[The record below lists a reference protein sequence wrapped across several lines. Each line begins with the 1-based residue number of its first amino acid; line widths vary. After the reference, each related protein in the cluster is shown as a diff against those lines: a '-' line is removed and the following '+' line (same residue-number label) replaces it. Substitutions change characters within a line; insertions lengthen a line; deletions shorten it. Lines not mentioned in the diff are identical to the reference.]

1 MRIARPATFWIAV
14 SAVALVAL
22 VLLRQI
28 LLPFVV
34 GALLAYLL
42 VPAVDRLE
50 RFGIGR
56 SFAALAVFLPLV
68 AGFVA
73 FLLVML
79 PAIIGEVRFFVEEFP
94 RYVTR
99 LQSLVTDASGPWLHS
114 VMGDELHIEQSS
126 ADVART
132 MGSDW
137 LDGFLRSLWS
147 SGLAL
152 ISLLSLL
159 VVTPIIAIYLAID
172 WQRMIA
178 TVDGWFAPAY
188 RDDIRA
194 LGREIHDTVAGF
206 VRGQI
211 VICLVLAVLYATA
224 LKVTGLNHAILIG
237 ITAGLISFV
246 PYLGAATGIFVSVCV
261 AMAQF
266 WPNWVPVAVVGGIF
280 IVGEMLADYVL
291 SPRIIGRRVKLN
303 PVWMMFA
310 LFAFGWLFG
319 FIGVLLAIPIAA
331 SLGVI
336 LRFARRQSLASSGH
350 ARLRQCLARNDEK
363 AGTGPDMLQGASPK
377 WTAIEVIGTHRRNQ
391 QPLGTQN
398 GGCRD

>member
-1 MRIARPATFWIAV
+1 MRLARPATFWITIC
-14 SAVALVAL
+14 AVALVAL
-22 VLLRQI
+22 VLLREI

-50 RFGIGR
+50 RFGMNR
-56 SFAALAVFLPLV
+56 TFAALAVILPLIVGIV
-68 AGFVA
+68 AVI
-73 FLLVML
+73 LVMF
-79 PAIIGEVRFFVEEFP
+79 PVIIGEIRFFVEEFP

-99 LQSLVTDASGPWLHS
+99 LQSLVTEASGPWMHS
-114 VMGDELHIEQSS
+114 VMGKDLHIEQSS
-126 ADVART
+126 SEVVRT
-132 MGSDW
+132 MGSRW
-137 LDGFLRSLWS
+137 LDTFLISLWS
-147 SGLAL
+147 SGRAL

-172 WQRMIA
+172 WHRMIA
-178 TVDGWFAPAY
+178 TVDGWFAPDY

-194 LGREIHDTVAGF
+194 LGHEIHDTVAGF
-206 VRGQI
+206 VRGQV
-211 VICLVLAVLYATA
+211 VICLILAVVYAAA

-246 PYLGAATGIFVSVCV
+246 PYLGAATGILVSVCV
-261 AMAQF
+261 AADQF
-266 WPNWVPVAVVGGIF
+266 WPNWAPVAVVGAIF

-291 SPRIIGRRVKLN
+291 SPRLIGRRVNLN

-310 LFAFGWLFG
+310 LFSFGWLFG

-336 LRFARRQSLASSGH
+336 LRFARRKFQASPGHGVSNSSGS
-350 ARLRQCLARNDEK
+350 
-363 AGTGPDMLQGASPK
+363 G
-377 WTAIEVIGTHRRNQ
+377 
-391 QPLGTQN
+391 
-398 GGCRD
+398 

>member
-1 MRIARPATFWIAV
+1 MRIAQPATFWIVV
-14 SAVALVAL
+14 SVIALATL

-34 GALLAYLL
+34 GALLAYML

-50 RFGIGR
+50 RLGIGR

-79 PAIIGEVRFFVEEFP
+79 PAIIGELRFFVEEFP

-99 LQSLVTDASGPWLHS
+99 LQSLLTDASGPWLHGL
-114 VMGDELHIEQSS
+114 MGDELHIEQFEQSS
-126 ADVART
+126 ADIART
-132 MGSDW
+132 MSSTW

-147 SGLAL
+147 GGLAL
-152 ISLLSLL
+152 FSLLSLL

-172 WQRMIA
+172 WQRMLA
-178 TVDGWFAPAY
+178 TVDGWLPPAH

-211 VICLVLAVLYATA
+211 VICLVLAVLYAIA
-224 LKVTGLNHAILIG
+224 LKMTGLNHAILIG
-237 ITAGLISFV
+237 ITAGLISFI
-246 PYLGAATGIFVSVCV
+246 PYLGAATGILVSVCV

-266 WPNWVPVAVVGGIF
+266 WPNWAPVAVVGGIF

-319 FIGVLLAIPIAA
+319 FIGLLLAIPIAA

-336 LRFARRQSLASSGH
+336 LRFARRQSLAGSGH
-350 ARLRQCLARNDEK
+350 DASDGLRDPE
-363 AGTGPDMLQGASPK
+363 
-377 WTAIEVIGTHRRNQ
+377 
-391 QPLGTQN
+391 
-398 GGCRD
+398 

>member
-1 MRIARPATFWIAV
+1 MRIAQPATFWIAV
-14 SAVALVAL
+14 SAVSLVAL

-50 RFGIGR
+50 RFGINR
-56 SFAALAVFLPLV
+56 SFAALAVFLPLL

-73 FLLVML
+73 FLLVLL
-79 PAIIGEVRFFVEEFP
+79 PAIIGELRFFVEEFP

-99 LQSLVTDASGPWLHS
+99 LQSLTTDASRPWLHS

-126 ADVART
+126 ADVAKT
-132 MGSDW
+132 MASAW
-137 LDGFLRSLWS
+137 LDDFLRSLWS
-147 SGLAL
+147 GGLAL

-159 VVTPIIAIYLAID
+159 VVTPIVAIYLAID

-178 TVDGWFAPAY
+178 TVDGWFPPAH
-188 RDDIRA
+188 RDGIRA

-237 ITAGLISFV
+237 ITAGLISFI
-246 PYLGAATGIFVSVCV
+246 PYLGAATGFFVSVCV

-266 WPNWVPVAVVGGIF
+266 WPNWVPIAVVGGIF

-291 SPRIIGRRVKLN
+291 SPRVIGRRVKLN
-303 PVWMMFA
+303 PVWLMFA

-319 FIGVLLAIPIAA
+319 FIGLLLAIPLAA

-336 LRFARRQSLASSGH
+336 LRFARRQSLASSG
-350 ARLRQCLARNDEK
+350 QDV
-363 AGTGPDMLQGASPK
+363 S
-377 WTAIEVIGTHRRNQ
+377 
-391 QPLGTQN
+391 
-398 GGCRD
+398 GGLPGRE

>member
-1 MRIARPATFWIAV
+1 MRIAQPAAFWIV
-14 SAVALVAL
+14 VTAVALVML

-50 RFGIGR
+50 RFGINR
-56 SFAALAVFLPLV
+56 SFAALAVLLPLV
-68 AGFVA
+68 AGLIA

-79 PAIIGEVRFFVEEFP
+79 PAIIGEARFFIEEFP

-99 LQSLVTDASGPWLHS
+99 LQSLINDASRPWMHS

-126 ADVART
+126 SEIAKT

-152 ISLLSLL
+152 VSLISLL

-172 WQRMIA
+172 WHRTIA
-178 TVDGWFAPAY
+178 MVDGWFPAAY
-188 RDDIRA
+188 RGDIRA
-194 LGREIHDTVAGF
+194 LGREIHETVASF
-206 VRGQI
+206 LRGQVI
-211 VICLVLAVLYATA
+211 ICLALVVIYATA
-224 LKVTGLNHAILIG
+224 LRLVGLNHAILIG
-237 ITAGLISFV
+237 VAAGLISFV
-246 PYLGAATGIFVSVCV
+246 PYLGAVTGIFVSTCV
-261 AMAQF
+261 ATAQF
-266 WPNWVPVAVVGGIF
+266 WPNWVPIAVVAGIF
-280 IVGEMLADYVL
+280 IGGEILADYVL
-291 SPRIIGRRVKLN
+291 SPRVIGRRVKLN

-319 FIGVLLAIPIAA
+319 FIGVLLAIPMAA

-336 LRFARRQSLASSGH
+336 LRFAMRQSLQSSRH
-350 ARLRQCLARNDEK
+350 S
-363 AGTGPDMLQGASPK
+363 AGGPD
-377 WTAIEVIGTHRRNQ
+377 
-391 QPLGTQN
+391 
-398 GGCRD
+398 

>member
-1 MRIARPATFWIAV
+1 MRIAQPATFWIAV
-14 SAVALVAL
+14 CAVALVAL

-28 LLPFVV
+28 LLPFLV
-34 GALLAYLL
+34 GAMLAYLL

-50 RFGIGR
+50 GFGINR

-68 AGFVA
+68 AGLVA

-79 PAIIGEVRFFVEEFP
+79 PAIIGELRFFVEEFP

-99 LQSLVTDASGPWLHS
+99 LQSLITDASGPWLHS
-114 VMGDELHIEQSS
+114 VLGDELHIEQSS

-132 MGSDW
+132 MGSTW
-137 LDGFLRSLWS
+137 LDGFLLSLWS
-147 SGLAL
+147 GGRAL

-159 VVTPIIAIYLAID
+159 VVTPIVAIYLAID

-178 TVDGWFAPAY
+178 TVDGWFPPAH

-194 LGREIHDTVAGF
+194 LAREIHDTVAGF
-206 VRGQI
+206 VRGQFI
-211 VICLVLAVLYATA
+211 VCLFLAAVYATA

-237 ITAGLISFV
+237 STAGLISFV
-246 PYLGAATGIFVSVCV
+246 PYLGAATGFVVSACV
-261 AMAQF
+261 ATAQF
-266 WPNWVPVAVVGGIF
+266 WPNWVPVAVVAGIF

-291 SPRIIGRRVKLN
+291 SPRVIGPRVKLN

-310 LFAFGWLFG
+310 LFAFGWLLG
-319 FIGVLLAIPIAA
+319 FIGLLLAIPIAA

-336 LRFARRQSLASSGH
+336 LRFARRESLASSDVSDG
-350 ARLRQCLARNDEK
+350 LP
-363 AGTGPDMLQGASPK
+363 GP
-377 WTAIEVIGTHRRNQ
+377 E
-391 QPLGTQN
+391 
-398 GGCRD
+398 

>member
-1 MRIARPATFWIAV
+1 MRISQPATFWIVV

-22 VLLRQI
+22 VLLHQI

-34 GALLAYLL
+34 GTLLAYLL

-50 RFGIGR
+50 RFGMSR

-79 PAIIGEVRFFVEEFP
+79 PATIGEVRFFLDEFP

-99 LQSLVTDASGPWLHS
+99 LQSLVTDSSRPWLHS
-114 VMGDELHIEQSS
+114 VMGNEIHIEQSS

-132 MGSDW
+132 MGSTW
-137 LDGFLRSLWS
+137 LDDFLRSLWS
-147 SGLAL
+147 GGLAL

-159 VVTPIIAIYLAID
+159 VVTPIVAIYLSID

-178 TVDGWFAPAY
+178 AVDGWFPPEH

-211 VICLVLAVLYATA
+211 VICLVLAVLYAVA

-237 ITAGLISFV
+237 VTAGLISFV
-246 PYLGAATGIFVSVCV
+246 PYVGAATGFVVSECV
-261 AMAQF
+261 AVAQF

-280 IVGEMLADYVL
+280 IVGEILADYVL
-291 SPRIIGRRVKLN
+291 SPRVIGSRVKLN

-310 LFAFGWLFG
+310 LFAFGRLFG
-319 FIGVLLAIPIAA
+319 FIGLLLAIPIAA
-331 SLGVI
+331 SLGVV

-350 ARLRQCLARNDEK
+350 NVPSGL
-363 AGTGPDMLQGASPK
+363 PK
-377 WTAIEVIGTHRRNQ
+377 PE
-391 QPLGTQN
+391 
-398 GGCRD
+398 

>member
-1 MRIARPATFWIAV
+1 MRIAQPATFWIV
-14 SAVALVAL
+14 ISAIALVAL

-50 RFGIGR
+50 RFGINR

-68 AGFVA
+68 TGFIA

-79 PAIIGEVRFFVEEFP
+79 PAIIGELRYFVEAFP
-94 RYVTR
+94 RYIAR
-99 LQSLVTDASGPWLHS
+99 LQSLMTDASRPWLHS
-114 VMGDELHIEQSS
+114 VVGDQLHIDQSS
-126 ADVART
+126 ATVART
-132 MGSDW
+132 MGSTW
-137 LDGFLRSLWS
+137 LDDFLRSVWL
-147 SGLAL
+147 GGRAL
-152 ISLLSLL
+152 FSILSLVL
-159 VVTPIIAIYLAID
+159 VTPIIAIYIAID

-178 TVDGWFAPAY
+178 TIDGWLLPAH

-194 LGREIHDTVAGF
+194 LAREIHDTVAGF
-206 VRGQI
+206 VRGQLL
-211 VICLVLAVLYATA
+211 ICLILCALYATA

-237 ITAGLISFV
+237 IAAGFISFV

-261 AMAQF
+261 AMDQF

-291 SPRIIGRRVKLN
+291 SPRVIGCRVKLN

-319 FIGVLLAIPIAA
+319 FIGLLLAIPLAA

-336 LRFARRQSLASSGH
+336 LRFARQQSLAGSGRH
-350 ARLRQCLARNDEK
+350 VSDGL
-363 AGTGPDMLQGASPK
+363 TGQ
-377 WTAIEVIGTHRRNQ
+377 E
-391 QPLGTQN
+391 
-398 GGCRD
+398 

>member
-14 SAVALVAL
+14 SAIALVAL
-22 VLLRQI
+22 VLLHQI

-42 VPAVDRLE
+42 VPVVDRLE
-50 RFGIGR
+50 RLGIGR
-56 SFAALAVFLPLV
+56 SFAALAVFVPLV

-79 PAIIGEVRFFVEEFP
+79 PAVIGEVRFFIEEFP

-99 LQSLVTDASGPWLHS
+99 LQSLVTDASSPWLRS
-114 VMGDELHIEQSS
+114 VMGDDLHIEQSS
-126 ADVART
+126 ADVAKT
-132 MGSDW
+132 MGSTW

-147 SGLAL
+147 SGMAL
-152 ISLLSLL
+152 VSLLSLL

-178 TVDGWFAPAY
+178 TVDGWLSPAY
-188 RDDIRA
+188 RDDVRA
-194 LGREIHDTVAGF
+194 LVREIHDTVAGF

-224 LKVTGLNHAILIG
+224 LKLTGLNHAILIG

-246 PYLGAATGIFVSVCV
+246 PYFGAATGIFVAVCV
-261 AMAQF
+261 AIAQF
-266 WPNWVPVAVVGGIF
+266 WPNWVPAAVVAGIF

-291 SPRIIGRRVKLN
+291 SPRIIGRRVNLN

-319 FIGVLLAIPIAA
+319 FIGVLMAIPMAA

-336 LRFARRQSLASSGH
+336 LRFARRQSQASSGH
-350 ARLRQCLARNDEK
+350 PATDRP
-363 AGTGPDMLQGASPK
+363 GP
-377 WTAIEVIGTHRRNQ
+377 E
-391 QPLGTQN
+391 
-398 GGCRD
+398 

>member
-14 SAVALVAL
+14 SAVALIAV
-22 VLLRQI
+22 VLLHQI

-50 RFGIGR
+50 RMGLGR
-56 SFAALAVFLPLV
+56 SLAALAVFLPLL
-68 AGFVA
+68 AGLIA
-73 FLLVML
+73 FLVVML
-79 PAIIGEVRFFVEEFP
+79 PVIIGEVRFFVEEFP

-99 LQSLVTDASGPWLHS
+99 LQSLVSDATSPWLHS

-137 LDGFLRSLWS
+137 LDDFLQSLWS
-147 SGLAL
+147 NGLAL

-178 TVDGWFAPAY
+178 TVDGWFAPEY
-188 RDDIRA
+188 RDDMRA

-206 VRGQI
+206 VRGQV

-224 LKVTGLNHAILIG
+224 LKATGLNHAILIG
-237 ITAGLISFV
+237 IAAGLISFV
-246 PYLGAATGIFVSVCV
+246 PYLGAATGFVVAVCV

-266 WPNWVPVAVVGGIF
+266 LPNWVPVAVVGSIF
-280 IVGEMLADYVL
+280 VIGEMLADYVL
-291 SPRIIGRRVKLN
+291 SPRVIGRRVKLN

-331 SLGVI
+331 SLGVV
-336 LRFARRQSLASSGH
+336 LRFARRQSLASSG
-350 ARLRQCLARNDEK
+350 QTVPE
-363 AGTGPDMLQGASPK
+363 GPVPD
-377 WTAIEVIGTHRRNQ
+377 
-391 QPLGTQN
+391 
-398 GGCRD
+398 

>member
-1 MRIARPATFWIAV
+1 MRIAQPATFWIAV
-14 SAVALVAL
+14 FAVTLVML
-22 VLLRQI
+22 VLLHQI

-34 GALLAYLL
+34 GALLAYLF
-42 VPAVDRLE
+42 VPVIDRLE
-50 RFGIGR
+50 RFGINR

-68 AGFVA
+68 AGFIA

-79 PAIIGEVRFFVEEFP
+79 PAVIGEVRFFIEEFP
-94 RYVTR
+94 RYITR
-99 LQSLVTDASGPWLHS
+99 LQSLLTDANRPWLNS
-114 VMGDELHIEQSS
+114 VIGNELHIEETS
-126 ADVART
+126 ADLAKT
-132 MGSDW
+132 MGSAW
-137 LDGFLRSLWS
+137 LERFLGSLWS

-178 TVDGWFAPAY
+178 TVDGWVSPAY
-188 RDDIRA
+188 RDDARA
-194 LGREIHDTVAGF
+194 LGREIHETVAGY

-211 VICLVLAVLYATA
+211 VICLALAVLYATA

-237 ITAGLISFV
+237 ISAGLISFI
-246 PYLGAATGIFVSVCV
+246 PYLGAATGILLSTCV

-266 WPNWVPVAVVGGIF
+266 WPNWAPVAVVGGIF

-291 SPRIIGRRVKLN
+291 SPRVIGTRVKLH

-310 LFAFGWLFG
+310 MFAFGWLFG

-336 LRFARRQSLASSGH
+336 LRFARRQSLAGSGSH
-350 ARLRQCLARNDEK
+350 LSDR
-363 AGTGPDMLQGASPK
+363 AGP
-377 WTAIEVIGTHRRNQ
+377 E
-391 QPLGTQN
+391 
-398 GGCRD
+398 

>member
-1 MRIARPATFWIAV
+1 MRIAQPATFWIVV
-14 SAVALVAL
+14 SVVALVAL

-56 SFAALAVFLPLV
+56 SFAAMAVFLPLV
-68 AGFVA
+68 AGFLA

-99 LQSLVTDASGPWLHS
+99 LQSLVTDASGSWLHS

-132 MGSDW
+132 MGSAW
-137 LDGFLRSLWS
+137 LDDFLRSLWS
-147 SGLAL
+147 GGRAL
-152 ISLLSLL
+152 FSLLSLL
-159 VVTPIIAIYLAID
+159 IVTPIIAIYLAID

-178 TVDGWFAPAY
+178 TVDGWLPPAH

-211 VICLVLAVLYATA
+211 VICLVLAALYATA

-237 ITAGLISFV
+237 IAAGLISFI
-246 PYLGAATGIFVSVCV
+246 PYLGAATGILVSVCV

-266 WPNWVPVAVVGGIF
+266 WPNWAPVAVVGGIF

-319 FIGVLLAIPIAA
+319 FIGLLLAIPIAA
-331 SLGVI
+331 SLGVV
-336 LRFARRQSLASSGH
+336 LRFARRQSLAGSGH
-350 ARLRQCLARNDEK
+350 
-363 AGTGPDMLQGASPK
+363 GASDGLPGP
-377 WTAIEVIGTHRRNQ
+377 EG
-391 QPLGTQN
+391 
-398 GGCRD
+398 

>member
-1 MRIARPATFWIAV
+1 MRMAQPATFWIAV
-14 SAVALVAL
+14 STVALVML
-22 VLLRQI
+22 VLLHQI

-34 GALLAYLL
+34 GALLAYLF
-42 VPAVDRLE
+42 VPVIDRLE
-50 RFGIGR
+50 RFGINR

-79 PAIIGEVRFFVEEFP
+79 PAVIGEVRFFVEELP
-94 RYVTR
+94 RYITR
-99 LQSLVTDASGPWLHS
+99 LQSLMTEASGPWLQS
-114 VMGDELHIEQSS
+114 VMGNELHIEQSS

-137 LDGFLRSLWS
+137 LDRFLRSLWS

-178 TVDGWFAPAY
+178 TVDGWVSPAY
-188 RDDIRA
+188 RGDVRA
-194 LGREIHDTVAGF
+194 LGREIHETVAGY
-206 VRGQI
+206 VRGQA
-211 VICLVLAVLYATA
+211 VICLTLAVLYATA
-224 LKVTGLNHAILIG
+224 LKVTGLNHAIVIG
-237 ITAGLISFV
+237 ISAGLISFV
-246 PYLGAATGIFVSVCV
+246 PYLGAATGILVSTCV

-291 SPRIIGRRVKLN
+291 SPRVIGTRVKLH

-310 LFAFGWLFG
+310 MFAFGWLFG

-336 LRFARRQSLASSGH
+336 LRFARRQSLASSGYH
-350 ARLRQCLARNDEK
+350 VSDR
-363 AGTGPDMLQGASPK
+363 AGP
-377 WTAIEVIGTHRRNQ
+377 E
-391 QPLGTQN
+391 
-398 GGCRD
+398 